1 MTGMSALNNTLSLM
15 IKTET
20 VISKKGSW
28 FFVFVVLSFSFSG
41 SQDTLSCTVVVSNKL
56 KTVNI
61 SNGFTYKSQLTPVIT
76 EVSPRRGGTAGGTS
90 LTITGSGFRCRKLR
104 HCLKS
109 HPYYIC
115 VVHSQLLSQF
125 PIWNLTCSAKNLY
138 IKCNYKKY
146 VVLWLC
152 VCFSLCYICAS

>member
-1 MTGMSALNNTLSLM
+1 MWDTSFIQYILYCTSLEWTLGHGKGQLWLNQTEMTGMSALNNTLSLM

-90 LTITGSGFRCRKLR
+90 LTITGSGFRCSKSR
-104 HCLKS
+104 HSLKS

-115 VVHSQLLSQF
+115 VVHSQLL
-125 PIWNLTCSAKNLY
+125 
-138 IKCNYKKY
+138 
-146 VVLWLC
+146 
-152 VCFSLCYICAS
+152 